1 MDPLTVTE
9 ILLAI
14 WVAALLFGWMP
25 VELLEDSQ
33 HLD

>member
-14 WVAALLFGWMP
+14 WVAFILFGWMP
-25 VELLEDSQ
+25 AELLEDSQ